1 MLEIQRI
8 DSGYGKIRILKDI
21 TLSIEKGEMVAL
33 VGPNGAG
40 KTTLLKTIAGMI
52 TPSKGD
58 ILLENASIAD
68 IPPHKASAKGIA
80 YVPEGR
86 RVFSAMS
93 VEENLLMGTYL
104 KANRPYKGENLQL
117 VYDLFPRLKERRKQ
131 IAGTLSGGEQQML
144 AIGRGLMMRPK
155 LLLLDEPSLGLAPL
169 LINSIYKVLERLNH
183 EGTTTLLVEQNVR
196 KALKLC
202 KRGYVIE
209 NGEIVMQGVSEDIL
223 CDENIK
229 CTYLGI

>member
-1 MLEIQRI
+1 MLEIKGI
-8 DSGYGKIRILKDI
+8 ESGYGKIKVLKGI
-21 TLSIEKGEMVAL
+21 TLHVEKGEMVAL

-52 TPSKGD
+52 TPWKGD
-58 ILLENASIAD
+58 ILLEDVSISGV
-68 IPPHKASAKGIA
+68 PPHRTSARGVA

-104 KANRPYKGENLQL
+104 KVNRPRKEESLRM
-117 VYDLFPRLKERRKQ
+117 VYDLFPRLEERKKQ

-144 AIGRGLMMRPK
+144 VIGRGLMMRPK
-155 LLLLDEPSLGLAPL
+155 LVLLDEPSLGLAPL
-169 LINSIYKVLERLNH
+169 LINSIYKVLERLNE
-183 EGTTTLLVEQNVR
+183 EGMTTLLVEQNVK
-196 KALKLC
+196 KALSLC
-202 KRGYVIE
+202 KRAYVIE
-209 NGEIVMQGVSEDIL
+209 NGEIAMKGLSGDIL

>member
-1 MLEIQRI
+1 MLEIKEI
-8 DSGYGKIRILKDI
+8 DSGHGKIKVLKSI
-21 TLSIEKGEMVAL
+21 SLSIEKGEMVAL

-58 ILLENASIAD
+58 ILLENSSISGV
-68 IPPHKASAKGIA
+68 PPHKTSAKGIA

-86 RVFSAMS
+86 KVFSAMS
-93 VEENLLMGTYL
+93 VEENLLMGAYL
-104 KANRPYKGENLQL
+104 KANRPHKADNLQM

-155 LLLLDEPSLGLAPL
+155 LILLDEPSLGLAPL
-169 LINSIYKVLERLNH
+169 LISSIYKVLERLNH
-183 EGTTTLLVEQNVR
+183 EGMTTLLVEQNVK
-196 KALKLC
+196 KALTLC
-202 KRGYVIE
+202 KRAYVIE
-209 NGEIVMQGVSEDIL
+209 NGEIVMKGLSETIL
-223 CDENIK
+223 CDDNIK

>member
-1 MLEIQRI
+1 MLEIKGI
-8 DSGYGKIRILKDI
+8 DSGYGKIKVLKDI
-21 TLSIEKGEMVAL
+21 TLKIEKGEMVAL

-52 TPSKGD
+52 VPSKGD
-58 ILLENASIAD
+58 ILLEETSISGM
-68 IPPHKASAKGIA
+68 PPHKTSARGIA

-104 KANRPYKGENLQL
+104 KKNRPHKTESLRM
-117 VYDLFPRLKERRKQ
+117 VYDLFPRLEERKKQ
-131 IAGTLSGGEQQML
+131 TAGTLSGGEQQML

-155 LLLLDEPSLGLAPL
+155 LVLLDEPSLGLAPL
-169 LINSIYKVLERLNH
+169 LINSIYKVLERLNG
-183 EGTTTLLVEQNVR
+183 EGMTTLLVEQNVK
-196 KALKLC
+196 KALSLC
-202 KRGYVIE
+202 KRAYVIE
-209 NGEIVMQGVSEDIL
+209 SGEIVMKGPSEDIL
-223 CDENIK
+223 CDENVK